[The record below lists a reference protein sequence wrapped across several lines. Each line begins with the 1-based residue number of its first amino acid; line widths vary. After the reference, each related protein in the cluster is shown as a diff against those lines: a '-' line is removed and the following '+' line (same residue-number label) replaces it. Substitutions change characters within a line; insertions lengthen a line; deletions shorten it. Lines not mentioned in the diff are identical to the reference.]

1 MANLDDVVT
10 VQKNG
15 VVAVNTLV
23 QALEAFNNI
32 YSNVVG
38 ESSFAGISTDTLVL
52 AGAGRV
58 VTVCVIVAAAGGTVH
73 DVDTVG
79 SADNS
84 NAIYGIPNTIG
95 AYTISFP
102 VSTGIVVKPGA
113 GSRVSVSYSI
123 E

>member
-23 QALEAFNNI
+23 QALEAFNTM
-32 YSNVVG
+32 YSNAIG
-38 ESSFAGISTDTLVL
+38 EASYPGISADTLVR

-58 VTVCVIVAAAGGTVH
+58 ITVCVIAAAAGGTIH
-73 DVDTVG
+73 DIDTVG
-79 SADNS
+79 SAGNS
-84 NAIYGIPNTIG
+84 NAIFGIPNAVG
-95 AYTISFP
+95 AYTINFP
-102 VSTGIVVKPGA
+102 VSLGIVVKPAA
-113 GSRVSVSYSI
+113 GSRISVSYSI

>member
-15 VVAVNTLV
+15 VVAINTLV
-23 QALEAFNNI
+23 QALDTFNNL

-38 ESSFAGISTDTLVL
+38 EASFAGISTDTLVHS
-52 AGAGRV
+52 GAGRV
-58 VTVCVIVAAAGGTVH
+58 VTICVIVAASGGTVH
-73 DVDTVG
+73 DIDTVG
-79 SADNS
+79 SAANS
-84 NAIYGIPNTIG
+84 NAIYGIPNAIG

-102 VSTGIVVKPGA
+102 VTTGIVVKPAA

>member
-23 QALEAFNNI
+23 QVFEAFNNI
-32 YSNVVG
+32 YSNFVG
-38 ESSFAGISTDTLVL
+38 ESSFAGISTDTLVR

-58 VTVCVIVAAAGGTVH
+58 VTVCVIVAAAGGTIH

-79 SADNS
+79 SAGDS

-95 AYTISFP
+95 AYTINFP
-102 VSTGIVVKPGA
+102 ITTGIVIKPAA
-113 GSRVSVSYSI
+113 GSRVSISYSI

>member
-23 QALEAFNNI
+23 QVMEAFNNL
-32 YSNVVG
+32 YSNFVG
-38 ESSFAGISTDTLVL
+38 EASFAGITTDTLVR

-58 VTVCVIVAAAGGTVH
+58 ITVCVVAAAAGGKIH
-73 DVDTVG
+73 DIDTVG
-79 SADNS
+79 SASNS
-84 NAIYGIPNTIG
+84 NAIFAIPNATG
-95 AYTISFP
+95 AYTITFP
-102 VSTGIVVKPGA
+102 VSTGIVVKPAA
-113 GSRVSVSYSI
+113 GSIVSVSYSV

>member
-23 QALEAFNNI
+23 QVLEAFNNI

-38 ESSFAGISTDTLVL
+38 EASFAGISTDTLVRS
-52 AGAGRV
+52 GAGRI
-58 VTVCVIVAAAGGTVH
+58 VTVCVIVAAAGGTIH

-79 SADNS
+79 SAGNS
-84 NAIYGIPNTIG
+84 NAVYGIPNAIG
-95 AYTISFP
+95 AYTINFP
-102 VSTGIVVKPGA
+102 VATGIVVKPAA
-113 GSRVSVSYSI
+113 GSRISISYSL